1 MSPYQ
6 LGEWTGR
13 LILVLAAVWLGTRP
27 WRIPRSE
34 GMDAG
39 QLATLTRQRS
49 RLVRRSILAVA
60 ALWILANIVID
71 IWS

>member
-1 MSPYQ
+1 
-6 LGEWTGR
+6 
-13 LILVLAAVWLGTRP
+13 
-27 WRIPRSE
+27 
-34 GMDAG
+34 MDAG